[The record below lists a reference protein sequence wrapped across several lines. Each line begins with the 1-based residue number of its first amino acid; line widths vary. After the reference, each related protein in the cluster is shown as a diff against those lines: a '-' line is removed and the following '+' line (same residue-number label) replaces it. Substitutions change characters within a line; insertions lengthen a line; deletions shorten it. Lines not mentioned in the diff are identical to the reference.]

1 MGVETILMFAAG
13 AATIIGIILAVW
25 VFVKIIEFR
34 DRRRASYRFEW
45 SKGLGSPPDITDPDH
60 TVKVVK
66 SHRGVRIN
74 FYDPQGRHF
83 YSVDLEKVDSS
94 ERG

>member
-1 MGVETILMFAAG
+1 MVLVFAAS
-13 AATIIGIILAVW
+13 AATIVGIILAVW
-25 VFVKIIEFR
+25 IFVKIIEIR
-34 DRRRASYRFEW
+34 DRRKASYRFEW

-66 SHRGVRIN
+66 SRRGVRIN
-74 FYDPQGRHF
+74 FYDGQGHHF